1 MSGTEFT
8 SSNIAASMDVE
19 KDERPADSAELKELQ
34 TEIGKQKQAAKEVRS
49 CHWAPPLTRCAALSL
64 CTGNLADPLL
74 LSRALQGRRTEAVEA
89 LLNLEKQHRLAE
101 NVTLTKACCLAVLD
115 VLFEAQQWKEL
126 NEHILLLAKRRS
138 QLKQASLSLHVPMS
152 CTLKP
157 RSAVYVSLLQ
167 A

>member
-1 MSGTEFT
+1 MSVGEFT

-19 KDERPADSAELKELQ
+19 KDEGPGTDSADLKELQ
-34 TEIGKQKQAAKEVRS
+34 SQIAKQKQLAKEVGCWNHLGPGKRV
-49 CHWAPPLTRCAALSL
+49 LSSLSAHSKICCSFNL
-64 CTGNLADPLL
+64 CYAT
-74 LSRALQGRRTEAVEA
+74 QGRRTEAVEA

-138 QLKQASLSLHVPMS
+138 QLKQVRVRVASFSIQKLVCAILH
-152 CTLKP
+152 P
-157 RSAVYVSLLQ
+157 R
-167 A
+167 